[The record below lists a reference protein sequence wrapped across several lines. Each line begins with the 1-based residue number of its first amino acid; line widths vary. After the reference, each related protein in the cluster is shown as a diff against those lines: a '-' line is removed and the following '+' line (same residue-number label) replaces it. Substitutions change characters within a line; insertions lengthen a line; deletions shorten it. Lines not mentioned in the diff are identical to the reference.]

1 MNQIATVDTV
11 FAELMKASSN
21 PRQRES
27 LERIKKA
34 CDYLEEQGL
43 KVSPSAI
50 EEYCLDRE
58 WKGPKAQSIR
68 NSKVL
73 RHYVEVR
80 QSGQKVSVS
89 RSTASAEPLIADET
103 IRAYVRLL
111 REERDQA
118 VAARNRIEAGLRT
131 IPGIPVDDLI
141 RVGFGGKPAGTTGA
155 NEAAQLPSA
164 VKEALNLLFEPNHLA
179 NCGLQLH
186 KERVRQAV
194 TGNVLLEKHHVVALR
209 ALAIGTTG
217 DDAAS

>member
-1 MNQIATVDTV
+1 MNQIATVDNV

-43 KVSPSAI
+43 KISPPAI
-50 EEYCLDRE
+50 EGYCLDRD
-58 WKGPKAQSIR
+58 WGGPKGQSIR

-73 RHYVEVR
+73 SHYVEIR
-80 QSGQKVSVS
+80 QSGQKVTINRNAV
-89 RSTASAEPLIADET
+89 SAEPLIADET

-111 REERDQA
+111 QEERDQA

-141 RVGFGGKPAGTTGA
+141 RVGFGGTPASTTA
-155 NEAAQLPSA
+155 AHETAQLPTT
-164 VKEALNLLFEPNHLA
+164 VREALSLLFEPNHLA

-186 KERVRQAV
+186 KDRLRQAV

-209 ALAIGTTG
+209 SLAA
-217 DDAAS
+217 DKSDSDATA